1 MPLNKAILAA
11 YKVASQIKPDAA
23 DFYQTQRHIEDVVAK
38 LSVPNPRCRIEGAT
52 ATMPDGYDV
61 PLRVF
66 TPLNLSISLPG
77 GFRSAEAYRGTIL
90 FIHGGGWANGNV
102 DLYIDACTSM
112 AIKLERRVVSIDYR
126 RSPDHRFPQAAEDCY
141 EVARQLFAGEILP
154 ETPPDSVTICGDSA
168 GGNLAS
174 VVSIMARD
182 RGAFLPS
189 SQILFYPATYNDH
202 NPATTIFDSV
212 RENGEDY
219 LLTWRDIEGY
229 MDLYRSSDEDLEN
242 PYLAPL
248 LEPDLSGQPRTLL
261 ISAEYC
267 PLRDEGETFA
277 ARIELESGEASCYR
291 MLNAVHGYLLYPSI
305 LTVVRDTL
313 LICKHFLDGDPLR
326 QDEGNPAWIRLLGT
340 D

>member
-23 DFYQTQRHIEDVVAK
+23 DFYQTQRRLEDVIAK
-38 LSVPNPRCRIEGAT
+38 LSVPNPRCRIESAA

-61 PLRVF
+61 PLRIF

-77 GFRSAEAYRGTIL
+77 GFKSADTYRGTIL

-112 AIKLERRVVSIDYR
+112 AIKLERRVVSVDYR
-126 RSPDHRFPQAAEDCY
+126 RSPDHRFPQAVEDCY

-154 ETPPDSVTICGDSA
+154 GTPSDSITICGDSA

-182 RGAFLPS
+182 REAFRPS
-189 SQILFYPATYNDH
+189 NQILFYPATYNDH
-202 NPATTIFDSV
+202 NPATTMFDSV

-229 MDLYRSSDEDLEN
+229 MDLYRSSDKDLEN

-291 MLNAVHGYLLYPSI
+291 MLDAVHGYLLYPSV

-313 LICKHFLDGDPLR
+313 RICKHFLDGDPLR
-326 QDEGNPAWIRLLGT
+326 QDKGGPAWIKLLGT

>member
-23 DFYQTQRHIEDVVAK
+23 DFYQTQRRLEDVIAK
-38 LSVPNPRCRIEGAT
+38 LSVPNPRCRIESDA

-61 PLRVF
+61 PLRIF

-77 GFRSAEAYRGTIL
+77 GFKSADTYRGTIL

-112 AIKLERRVVSIDYR
+112 AIKLERRVVSVDYR
-126 RSPDHRFPQAAEDCY
+126 RSPDHRFPQAVEDCY

-154 ETPPDSVTICGDSA
+154 GTPSDSITICGDSA

-182 RGAFLPS
+182 RGAFRPS
-189 SQILFYPATYNDH
+189 NQILFYPATYNDH
-202 NPATTIFDSV
+202 NPASTMFDSI

-229 MDLYRSSDEDLEN
+229 MDLYRSSDEDLAN

-291 MLNAVHGYLLYPSI
+291 MLNAVHGYLLYPSV

-313 LICKHFLDGDPLR
+313 RICKHFLDGDPLR
-326 QDEGNPAWIRLLGT
+326 QDKGGPAWIKLLGT